1 MPVFRDMLSSM
12 KKDGRKMNIE
22 KTTAFERCRQTLSP
36 AENETLDVFFAE
48 YDHHNFLGRDDKAL
62 MRRDFENAILTHLS
76 LGVPLAESL
85 RRLSIDNLGG
95 FYARPSLRWFPL
107 DNAAKIYPFSMTHGR
122 MAVFRLS
129 VYLTQTVIPEILQMA
144 LTFTIKRFPSFATT
158 VKKGFFWHYLETS
171 KRRYSV
177 EAEVSIPCSPLRV
190 ERSGSQTLRVIS
202 YQNRISVEMFH
213 ILTDGYGGL
222 VFLKTLL
229 AEYLRLLGIESGKD
243 NGMFDVN
250 ETPSPREF
258 VNEFALVPKTDKASG
273 FVDKPAVQMSGK
285 LTWQKPCRVLHFK
298 INADSL
304 KQAAKRYNAT
314 ITAYLLALIFISCKN
329 ATDEAGGMLN
339 VQVPVN
345 MRKFYPSETLKNFSM
360 YCGVRLPLKQIT
372 GVQSIIEDITAQL
385 AQKASQSVMSEMVT
399 ATERL
404 VAAMRFIPLM
414 IKTPAVKLVNGFLS
428 DRIFSTTLSNLGVI
442 QMLPELSKYV
452 LSMDAA
458 MGPAISNRAS
468 SALVTLGNTA
478 TLSITKITA
487 DPTFEETLYG
497 LLVADAVSLTVE
509 GSALYE
515 D

>member
-1 MPVFRDMLSSM
+1 MM
-12 KKDGRKMNIE
+12 KE

-36 AENETLDVFFAE
+36 AENEALDIFFADYE
-48 YDHHNFLGRDDKAL
+48 LHNFLGGNEKAR
-62 MRRDFENAILTHLS
+62 MRIDFENAILTYLS
-76 LGVPLAESL
+76 LGVPLTEAL

-95 FYARPSLRWFPL
+95 FYARPSLRWYPL

-129 VYLTQTVIPEILQMA
+129 VYLTQAVIPEILQMA

-158 VKKGFFWHYLETS
+158 VKKGFFWHYLDTS

-177 EAEVSIPCSPLRV
+177 ETETSIPCRPLKV
-190 ERSGSQTLRVIS
+190 ERSGSQTFRVIS
-202 YQNRISVEMFH
+202 YQNRISVEFFH
-213 ILTDGYGGL
+213 ILTDGHGGI

-243 NGMFDVN
+243 QSTFDVN
-250 ETPSPREF
+250 ETPSPHELT
-258 VNEFALVPKTDKASG
+258 NEFALVPKTDKASG
-273 FVDKPAVQMSGK
+273 FVDKPAVQMSGR

-298 INADSL
+298 INADSM
-304 KQAAKRYNAT
+304 KRAAKRYSAT
-314 ITAYLLALIFISCKN
+314 ITAYLLALIFVAAKN
-329 ATDEAGGMLN
+329 ATDETKGMLN

-345 MRKFYPSETLKNFSM
+345 MRKFYPSETLRNFSM
-360 YCGVRLPLKQIT
+360 YCGIKLPLKQIT
-372 GVQSIIEDITAQL
+372 DVQSIIEDIAAQL
-385 AQKASQSVMSEMVT
+385 TQKASQSVMSEMVT

-442 QMLPELSKYV
+442 HLLPELMTHV

-458 MGPAISNRAS
+458 MGPAITNRAS
-468 SALVTLGNTA
+468 CALVTLGNTA
-478 TLSITKITA
+478 TLSITKITV